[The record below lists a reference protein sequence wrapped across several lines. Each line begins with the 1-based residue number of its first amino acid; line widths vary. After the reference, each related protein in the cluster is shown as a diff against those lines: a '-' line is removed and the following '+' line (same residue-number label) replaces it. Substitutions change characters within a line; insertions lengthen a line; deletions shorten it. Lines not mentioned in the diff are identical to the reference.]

1 MKRPS
6 NKASDSDMTGAFVAM
21 GVVGGVVLL
30 GGAVYMFMKLG
41 QGGGQGGGR
50 ESSKV
55 APMASSSMRTPM
67 DSASMK
73 VAKNDG
79 SMRGKHMD
87 L

>member
-1 MKRPS
+1 MS
-6 NKASDSDMTGAFVAM
+6 GAFVAM

-30 GGAVYMFMKLG
+30 GGAVYMFMKFG
-41 QGGGQGGGR
+41 SGGGQGQGGR

-73 VAKNDG
+73 GKNDG